1 MYYLFEIPI
10 IMIYWNKL
18 QMRRD
23 AIEGNFSITVNT
35 EFAESYAIFQKKISS
50 KFLSTSREKLI
61 DMEY

>member
-1 MYYLFEIPI
+1 
-10 IMIYWNKL
+10 
-18 QMRRD
+18 MRRD

-50 KFLSTSREKLI
+50 KLLSTSREKLI